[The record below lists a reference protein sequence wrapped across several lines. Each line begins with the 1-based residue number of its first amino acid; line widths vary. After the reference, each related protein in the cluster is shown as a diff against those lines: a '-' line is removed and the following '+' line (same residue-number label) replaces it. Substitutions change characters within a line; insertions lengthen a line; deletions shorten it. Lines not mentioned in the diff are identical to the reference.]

1 MEQTSLL
8 LPPREARG
16 GGGAAR
22 SEAER
27 RDGRGRRRPTVQAP
41 MPIQSRHSAMI
52 VPEPQLSASNP
63 KASVFVTANAGSGKT
78 TTLVNRVARLLL
90 DRTSPEAILCLTYTK
105 AAAAEMQRRLFD
117 ELGAWAVMDDARLQ
131 TKLAG
136 LDEGHRGLSQART
149 LFAKALETP
158 GGLKIQT
165 IHAFCEKLLRRFPL
179 EAGVSPGFKVL
190 EAAAAADVSAKARDG
205 LALAATAAPDGPIGR
220 AYAHFSVEL
229 DWNSFNG
236 MFGAFEARRT
246 EIAAYAEACGGDDGL
261 ALDVWRVCGFAAP
274 TPPEA
279 LEAEAVAG
287 VEWSAWKG
295 VAEAMAASAAVT
307 DKGIGAAMKAVSA
320 DAGFAEVW
328 AIFSTQKGEPRARI
342 ATAKVADGAADWMG
356 RTQFALNHARV
367 RIKAARIAQDS
378 VHALTLARAY
388 AELYEAAKAEQAG
401 LDFGDLIE
409 RTRELL
415 TVRAD
420 AAWVLYKLD
429 GGIDHLLLDEAQ
441 DTAPDQWDILHAFTD
456 EFFAGAGAIRFDG
469 QPAERTIFAVG
480 DEKQSIYSF
489 QGAAPEQFLAEEGAF
504 RSLVDGAGKS
514 FLRVPLE
521 RSWRSAPEVLGF
533 VDAVFA
539 DPVAAQG
546 LRPGAPVDEPVHHL
560 AVRPEGGGVDLWP
573 LEISDETEDKDP
585 WLPVDHQQTQ
595 SASKKLAR
603 NIAGQIKRMV
613 QAREGVFDKAT
624 RERRPMGYGD
634 VLILVRRRNALFHEI
649 IRALKREG
657 VPVGGADRLKLS
669 EHIAFQD
676 LLAIGRFA
684 RFPADD
690 LTLAALLRSPFCDVD
705 EGSLFAL
712 AHKRQSSLW
721 SVLQR
726 RAGEQPAFGRAVDL
740 LSWVLA
746 EARTRAPF
754 DLYSRF
760 LSRLD
765 PDGRSLRQRMLTR
778 LGREAE
784 DAIDA
789 LLAEVLAAEQADA
802 RDLEQVLDR
811 LAASEIEV
819 KREQEDRAGPD
830 GGEVRVMTAHGAK
843 GLEAPVVI
851 LPDTTTKAKAMAGPL
866 MGIEGGGFLWAPRKD
881 DDCPIT
887 EEARARREE
896 AAAHESLRLLYVA
909 MTRARDRLIV
919 CGVQTK
925 PAYLTGSWRDMI
937 ERGLERPEITANRRM
952 VAQGEVQV
960 IRYGAD
966 PVVVPASTRPLADVI
981 ALPAWARRL
990 APQEPAALRY
1000 ASPSTLAEDER
1011 GPSNSPLAVR
1021 DGLGRYR
1028 RGTVIHRLLQLL
1040 PDLPAERRP
1049 GAAAIL
1055 LEREPDL
1062 NAAQRAEMAHAAL
1075 SVLNDDRFA
1084 AVFGPGS
1091 RPEAAIAGRAAG
1103 LPEGLAVSGRVDRL
1117 VVEADRVLVVDFK
1130 TNRPAPDRIED
1141 ADRAYKVQMAVYAAV
1156 LAEVFPGR
1164 RIEAALVWTDGPKL
1178 MVVPE
1183 NIIAATLAE
1192 LRAES

>member
-1 MEQTSLL
+1 MTPLDPQI
-8 LPPREARG
+8 
-16 GGGAAR
+16 AA
-22 SEAER
+22 SDPA
-27 RDGRGRRRPTVQAP
+27 
-41 MPIQSRHSAMI
+41 
-52 VPEPQLSASNP
+52 
-63 KASVFVTANAGSGKT
+63 ASVFVTANAGSGKT

-90 DRTSPEAILCLTYTK
+90 GETPPEAILCLTYTK

-117 ELGAWAVMDDARLQ
+117 ELGDWAVMDDGPLAK
-131 TKLAG
+131 KLAA
-136 LDEGHRGLSQART
+136 LNEGHQSYSDARM

-190 EAAAAADVSAKARDG
+190 EAAAAAEVSARARDN
-205 LALAATAAPDGPIGR
+205 LALAATADADGPIGR

-236 MFGAFEARRT
+236 MFAAFEARRT
-246 EIAAYAEACGGDDGL
+246 EIAAYAEACGDDAGL
-261 ALDVWRVCGFAAP
+261 ASDIWDRCGFTAE

-279 LEAEAVAG
+279 LEAEAVAD
-287 VEWSAWKG
+287 VEWGAWKR
-295 VAEAMAASAAVT
+295 VADAMLLGTPAS
-307 DKGIGAAMKAVSA
+307 DQPIGAAMKGVTPDSS
-320 DAGFAEVW
+320 FAEVW

-342 ATAKVADGAADWMG
+342 ATSRVATGAADWMS
-356 RTQFALNHARV
+356 RTQFALNHARG
-367 RIKAARIAQDS
+367 RIKAARIARDT
-378 VHALTLARAY
+378 VFALTLARAY

-415 TVRAD
+415 TKRAD

-456 EFFAGAGAIRFDG
+456 EFFAGAGAIRFG
-469 QPAERTIFAVG
+469 ERPALRTVFAVG

-489 QGAAPEQFLAEEGAF
+489 QGAAPEQFLAEDDAFRDLVEGAGETF
-504 RSLVDGAGKS
+504 LSL
-514 FLRVPLE
+514 PLE
-521 RSWRSAPEVLGF
+521 RSWRSAPEVLSF

-539 DPVAAQG
+539 DPVAAAG
-546 LRPGAPVDEPVHHL
+546 LRPGAPVEDAVHHL
-560 AVRPEGGGVDLWP
+560 AVRGEGGGVDLWP
-573 LEISDETEDKDP
+573 LEVSDEAEDADP
-585 WLPVDHQQTQ
+585 WLPVDHQQSM

-603 NIAGQIKRMV
+603 RIAGEIKRMV
-613 QAREGVFDKAT
+613 EVREGVFIKGGN
-624 RERRPMGYGD
+624 ERRPIAYGD
-634 VLILVRRRNALFHEI
+634 VLILVRRRNTLFHEI

-676 LLAIGRFA
+676 LLAIGRLA

-690 LTLAALLRSPFCDVD
+690 LTLAALLRSPFLDVD
-705 EGSLFAL
+705 EDALFDL
-712 AHKRQSSLW
+712 AYQRQGSLW
-721 SVLQR
+721 SALQR
-726 RAGEQPAFGRAVDL
+726 RAGERPEFGRAVDL
-740 LSWVLA
+740 LSWAMA

-754 DLYSRF
+754 DLYSRL

-765 PDGRSLRQRMLTR
+765 PEGRSMRQRMLTR

-789 LLAEVLAAEQADA
+789 FLAELLTAEGVGA

-819 KREQEDRAGPD
+819 KREQEDRSGPD

-851 LPDTTTKAKAMAGPL
+851 LPDTTTKAKAMGGPL
-866 MGIEGGGFLWAPRKD
+866 LSVDGGGFLWAPRKD
-881 DDCPIT
+881 DDCPAS
-887 EEARARREE
+887 EAARARREL
-896 AAAHESLRLLYVA
+896 AAEHESLRLLYVA

-919 CGVQTK
+919 CGVETRK
-925 PAYLTGSWRDMI
+925 ASFDGSWRDMV
-937 ERGLERPEITANRRM
+937 ERGLERPEIAAGKRM
-952 VAQGEVQV
+952 VSQDDVQIV
-960 IRYGAD
+960 RYGAD
-966 PVVVPASTRPLADVI
+966 PVPASASARASAETIV
-981 ALPAWARRL
+981 LPAWARRL

-1011 GPSNSPLAVR
+1011 GPSNSPLAIR

-1040 PDLPAERRP
+1040 PDLPVERRAE
-1049 GAAAIL
+1049 AAVVL

-1062 NAAQRAEMAHAAL
+1062 NAAQRAEMAQAAL

-1178 MVVPE
+1178 MAVPE

>member
-1 MEQTSLL
+1 MTAPDPQIDAS
-8 LPPREARG
+8 
-16 GGGAAR
+16 
-22 SEAER
+22 
-27 RDGRGRRRPTVQAP
+27 DPT
-41 MPIQSRHSAMI
+41 
-52 VPEPQLSASNP
+52 
-63 KASVFVTANAGSGKT
+63 ASVFVTANAGSGKT

-90 DRTSPEAILCLTYTK
+90 GKTPPEAILCLTYTK
-105 AAAAEMQRRLFD
+105 AAAAEMQARLFAK
-117 ELGAWAVMDDARLQ
+117 LGAWAVMDDPL
-131 TKLAG
+131 LAAA
-136 LDEGHRGLSQART
+136 LEALNEGHRDYSDARM

-190 EAAAAADVSAKARDG
+190 EAAAAAEVSAKARDN
-205 LALAATAAPDGPIGR
+205 LALAATAEPDGPIGR

-236 MFGAFEARRT
+236 MFAAFEARRG
-246 EIAAYAEACGGDDGL
+246 EIETYADACDDDEGL
-261 ALDVWRVCGFAAP
+261 TRDVWRNCGFTAE
-274 TPPEA
+274 TPPEV
-279 LEAEAVAG
+279 LEAEAVAS
-287 VEWSAWKG
+287 VEWGAWSR
-295 VAEAMAASAAVT
+295 AADAMLLGSPAS
-307 DKGIGAAMKAVSA
+307 DQPIGAAMKRVTPDASFA
-320 DAGFAEVW
+320 DVW
-328 AIFSTQKGEPRARI
+328 AIFSTLKGEPRARI
-342 ATAKVADGAADWMG
+342 ATAKVAKGAADWMS
-356 RTQFALNHARV
+356 RTQFDLSHARG
-367 RIKAARIAQDS
+367 RIKAARIARDT
-378 VHALTLARAY
+378 VFALTLARAY
-388 AELYEAAKAEQAG
+388 AALYEAAKAEQAG

-409 RTRELL
+409 RTRALL

-441 DTAPDQWDILHAFTD
+441 DTAPDQWDIMHAFTD
-456 EFFAGAGAIRFDG
+456 EFFAGAGAIRFG
-469 QPAERTIFAVG
+469 MRPALRTVFAVG

-489 QGAAPEQFLAEEGAF
+489 QGAAPEQFLAEEGYF
-504 RSLVDGAGKS
+504 RARVEGAGET

-521 RSWRSAPEVLGF
+521 QSWRSAPEVLSF
-533 VDAVFA
+533 VDGVFA
-539 DPVAAQG
+539 DPVAAAG
-546 LRPGAPVDEPVHHL
+546 LRPGAPSDDPVHHL
-560 AVRPEGGGVDLWP
+560 AVREPGGGVDLWP
-573 LEISDETEDKDP
+573 LEVSDEAVDSDP
-585 WLPVDHQQTQ
+585 WLPVDHQQSQ

-603 NIAGQIKRMV
+603 NIAREIKRMV
-613 QAREGVFDKAT
+613 VAREGVFIKDG
-624 RERRPMGYGD
+624 RGLRPMAYGD
-634 VLILVRRRNALFHEI
+634 VLILVRRRNTLFHEI

-676 LLAIGRFA
+676 LLAIGRLA
-684 RFPADD
+684 RFPGDD
-690 LTLAALLRSPFCDVD
+690 LTLAALLRSPFCDVGED
-705 EGSLFAL
+705 GLFDL
-712 AHKRQSSLW
+712 AYNRPGRLW
-721 SVLQR
+721 PELQR
-726 RAGEQPAFGRAVDL
+726 RAGERPEYGRAIDL
-740 LSWVLA
+740 LSWA
-746 EARTRAPF
+746 MTEARTRAPF
-754 DLYSRF
+754 DLYSRL

-765 PDGRSLRQRMLTR
+765 PEGRSMRQRMLTR

-789 LLAEVLAAEQADA
+789 FLAEVLTAEQAGA

-819 KREQEDRAGPD
+819 KREQEDRSGPD

-851 LPDTTTKAKAMAGPL
+851 LPDTTTKAKAMGGPL
-866 MGIEGGGFLWAPRKD
+866 LSVERVEGGGGFLWAPRKD
-881 DDCPIT
+881 DDCPAS
-887 EEARARREE
+887 ELARARRE
-896 AAAHESLRLLYVA
+896 AAAEHESLRLLYVA

-919 CGVQTK
+919 CGVESRK
-925 PAYLTGSWRDMI
+925 AAFDGSWRDMV
-937 ERGLERPEITANRRM
+937 ERGLERPQIAASKRI
-952 VAQGEVQV
+952 VGQGDVQIV
-960 IRYGAD
+960 RYGAD
-966 PVVVPASTRPLADVI
+966 PVQAPALARASAEAIV
-981 ALPAWARRL
+981 LPIWARRL

-1011 GPSNSPLAVR
+1011 GPSNSPLAIR

-1040 PDLPAERRP
+1040 PDLPAERRAD
-1049 GAAAIL
+1049 AAAIL

-1062 NAAQRAEMAHAAL
+1062 NPAQRVEMAQAAL

-1117 VVEADRVLVVDFK
+1117 VVEPDRVLVVDFK

-1178 MVVPE
+1178 MAVPE

>member
-1 MEQTSLL
+1 MT
-8 LPPREARG
+8 G
-16 GGGAAR
+16 
-22 SEAER
+22 
-27 RDGRGRRRPTVQAP
+27 D
-41 MPIQSRHSAMI
+41 
-52 VPEPQLSASNP
+52 PQISASDP
-63 KASVFVTANAGSGKT
+63 GASVFVTANAGSGKT

-90 DRTSPEAILCLTYTK
+90 GETPPEAILCLTYTK
-105 AAAAEMQRRLFD
+105 AAAAEMQARLFAK
-117 ELGAWAVMDDARLQ
+117 LGAWAVMDDAP
-131 TKLAG
+131 LAEA
-136 LDEGHRGLSQART
+136 LEELSESHQSYSDARM

-190 EAAAAADVSAKARDG
+190 EAAAAAEVSAQARDA

-236 MFGAFEARRT
+236 VFGTFEARRT
-246 EIAAYAEACGGDDGL
+246 EIAAYAEACGDDEGL
-261 ALDVWRVCGFAAP
+261 AADIWRVCGFSAQ
-274 TPPEA
+274 TPPET

-287 VEWSAWKG
+287 VEWGAWKG
-295 VAEAMAASAAVT
+295 VAEAMMLGTPASDQPV
-307 DKGIGAAMKAVSA
+307 GAAMKAITP
-320 DAGFAEVW
+320 DASFAEVW
-328 AIFSTQKGEPRARI
+328 AIFSTLKGEPRARI
-342 ATAKVADGAADWMG
+342 ATSKVSKGAVDWMS
-356 RTQFALNHARV
+356 RTQFALNHARA
-367 RIKAARIAQDS
+367 RIKAARIARES
-378 VHALTLARAY
+378 VFALTLARAY
-388 AELYEAAKAEQAG
+388 AELYEAAKGRQSG

-456 EFFAGAGAIRFDG
+456 EFFAGAGAIRFG
-469 QPAERTIFAVG
+469 ERSALRTVFAVG

-489 QGAAPEQFLAEEGAF
+489 QGAAPEQFLAEEGHF
-504 RSLVDGAGKS
+504 RSLVEGADET

-521 RSWRSAPEVLGF
+521 RSWRSAPEVLSF
-533 VDAVFA
+533 ADAVFA
-539 DPVAAQG
+539 DPVAAAG
-546 LRPGAPVDEPVHHL
+546 LRPGAPTEEPVHHL
-560 AVRPEGGGVDLWP
+560 AVRGEGGGVDLWP
-573 LEISDETEDKDP
+573 LEVSDEAQDSDP
-585 WLPVDHQQTQ
+585 WLPVDHQQTL
-595 SASKKLAR
+595 SAAKKLAR
-603 NIAGQIKRMV
+603 QIALEIKRMV
-613 QAREGVFDKAT
+613 AMREGVFAKGGGG
-624 RERRPMGYGD
+624 RRPMAYGD

-705 EGSLFAL
+705 ETALFDLAYQRQGSLWAT
-712 AHKRQSSLW
+712 
-721 SVLQR
+721 LQR
-726 RAGEQPAFGRAVDL
+726 RAGERPAFGRAVDL
-740 LSWVLA
+740 LTWVLG
-746 EARTRAPF
+746 EARARAPF
-754 DLYSRF
+754 DLYSRL

-765 PDGRSLRQRMLTR
+765 PEGRSLRERMMTR
-778 LGREAE
+778 MGREAE

-789 LLAEVLAAEQADA
+789 FLAELLTAEQVGA

-819 KREQEDRAGPD
+819 KREQEDRSGPE
-830 GGEVRVMTAHGAK
+830 GGEVRVMTAHGSK

-866 MGIEGGGFLWAPRKD
+866 LRVEGGGFLWAPRKD
-881 DDCPIT
+881 DDCPVT

-896 AAAHESLRLLYVA
+896 AAGHESLRLLYVA

-919 CGVQTK
+919 CGVETRK
-925 PAYLTGSWRDMI
+925 AAFDGSWRDVI
-937 ERGLERPEITANRRM
+937 ERGMERPEIVANKRM
-952 VAQGEVQV
+952 AVQGDLQIV
-960 IRYGAD
+960 RYGAD
-966 PVVVPASTRPLADVI
+966 PVVVPASARLASEAVS
-981 ALPAWARRL
+981 LPAWARRL

-1049 GAAAIL
+1049 EAAAVL

-1062 NAAQRAEMAHAAL
+1062 TPAQRAEMAQAAL
-1075 SVLNDDRFA
+1075 SVLNDTRFA

-1091 RPEAAIAGRAAG
+1091 RPEAAIAGRAAT
-1103 LPEGLAVSGRVDRL
+1103 LPKDLAVSGRVDRL
-1117 VVEADRVLVVDFK
+1117 VVEPDRVLVVDFK
-1130 TNRPAPDRIED
+1130 TNRPAPERIED
-1141 ADRAYKVQMAVYAAV
+1141 ADWAYRVQMAVYAAV

-1192 LRAES
+1192 LRAKS

>member
-1 MEQTSLL
+1 MT
-8 LPPREARG
+8 
-16 GGGAAR
+16 AA
-22 SEAER
+22 
-27 RDGRGRRRPTVQAP
+27 D
-41 MPIQSRHSAMI
+41 
-52 VPEPQLSASNP
+52 PQIAASDP
-63 KASVFVTANAGSGKT
+63 AASVFVTANAGSGKT

-90 DRTSPEAILCLTYTK
+90 GETPPEAILCLTYTK

-117 ELGAWAVMDDARLQ
+117 ELGAWAVMDDAPLAK
-131 TKLAG
+131 KLAA
-136 LDEGHRGLSQART
+136 LDEGHQSYSDARM

-190 EAAAAADVSAKARDG
+190 EAAAAAEVSAKARDN

-236 MFGAFEARRT
+236 MFGAFEARRG
-246 EIAAYAEACGGDDGL
+246 EIEAYADACGDDDGL
-261 ALDVWRVCGFAAP
+261 TRDVWRVCDFTAE

-279 LEAEAVAG
+279 LEAQAVAA
-287 VEWSAWKG
+287 VEWGAWKR
-295 VAEAMAASAAVT
+295 VTEAMLASPAVT
-307 DKGIGAAMKAVSA
+307 DKGVGAAMKSISP
-320 DAGFAEVW
+320 DSSFAEVW
-328 AIFSTQKGEPRARI
+328 SVFSTLKGEPRARI
-342 ATAKVADGAADWMG
+342 ATAKVAQGAADWMS
-356 RTQFALNHARV
+356 RTQFDLNHARG
-367 RIKAARIAQDS
+367 RIKAARIARDT
-378 VHALTLARAY
+378 VFALTLARAY

-415 TVRAD
+415 TKRAD

-441 DTAPDQWDILHAFTD
+441 DTAPDQWDIMHAFTD
-456 EFFAGAGAIRFDG
+456 EFFAGAGAIRFG
-469 QPAERTIFAVG
+469 ERPALRTVFAVG

-489 QGAAPEQFLAEEGAF
+489 QGAAPEQFLAEEGHF
-504 RSLVDGAGKS
+504 RALVEGAGET

-521 RSWRSAPEVLGF
+521 RSWRSAPEVLTF

-539 DPVAAQG
+539 DPVAAAG
-546 LRPGAPVDEPVHHL
+546 LRPGAPADEPVHHL
-560 AVRPEGGGVDLWP
+560 AVRDPGGGVDLWP
-573 LEISDETEDKDP
+573 LEVSDEAEDMDP

-603 NIAGQIKRMV
+603 NIAREIKRMV
-613 QAREGVFDKAT
+613 ETREGVFPKSGG
-624 RERRPMGYGD
+624 ERRPMAYGD
-634 VLILVRRRNALFHEI
+634 VLILVRRRNTLFHEI

-676 LLAIGRFA
+676 LLAIGRLA

-705 EGSLFAL
+705 EDGLFDL
-712 AHKRQSSLW
+712 AYGRQGRLW
-721 SVLQR
+721 PELQR
-726 RAGEQPAFGRAVDL
+726 RAGERPAFGRAVDL
-740 LSWVLA
+740 LSWAMA
-746 EARTRAPF
+746 EARARAPF
-754 DLYSRF
+754 DLYSRL

-765 PDGRSLRQRMLTR
+765 PEGRSMRQRMLTR

-789 LLAEVLAAEQADA
+789 FLAEVLAAEQAGA

-819 KREQEDRAGPD
+819 KREQEDRSGPD
-830 GGEVRVMTAHGAK
+830 GGEVKVMTAHGAK

-851 LPDTTTKAKAMAGPL
+851 LPDTTTKAKAMGGPL
-866 MGIEGGGFLWAPRKD
+866 LSVERAAGVGGFLWAPRKD
-881 DDCPIT
+881 DDCPAS
-887 EEARARREE
+887 EAARARRE
-896 AAAHESLRLLYVA
+896 AAAEHESLRLLYVA

-919 CGVQTK
+919 CGVESRK
-925 PAYLTGSWRDMI
+925 AAFEGSWRDMV
-937 ERGLERPEITANRRM
+937 ERGLERPDIAASKRM
-952 VAQGEVQV
+952 VGQGDVQIV
-960 IRYGAD
+960 RYGAD
-966 PVVVPASTRPLADVI
+966 PVQAPASARASAETTV
-981 ALPAWARRL
+981 LPAWARRL
-990 APQEPAALRY
+990 APQEAAALRY

-1011 GPSNSPLAVR
+1011 GPSNSPLAIR

-1040 PDLPAERRP
+1040 PDLPAERRAD
-1049 GAAAIL
+1049 AAAVL

-1062 NAAQRAEMAHAAL
+1062 NPAQRAEMAQAAL

-1117 VVEADRVLVVDFK
+1117 VVEKDRVLVVDFK
-1130 TNRPAPDRIED
+1130 TNRPAPERIED
-1141 ADRAYKVQMAVYAAV
+1141 ADWSYKVQMAVYAAV

-1178 MVVPE
+1178 MAVPE
-1183 NIIAATLAE
+1183 NIIAAALAE

>member
-1 MEQTSLL
+1 MTAL
-8 LPPREARG
+8 
-16 GGGAAR
+16 
-22 SEAER
+22 
-27 RDGRGRRRPTVQAP
+27 D
-41 MPIQSRHSAMI
+41 
-52 VPEPQLSASNP
+52 PQLSASNP

-117 ELGAWAVMDDARLQ
+117 ELGAWAVMDDAELRE
-131 TKLAG
+131 KLAG
-136 LDEGHRGLSQART
+136 LDEGHRGLSQARM

-190 EAAAAADVSAKARDG
+190 ESAAAADVSAKARDA
-205 LALAATAAPDGPIGR
+205 LALMATADPDGPVGR

-236 MFGAFEARRT
+236 MFAAFEARRS

-261 ALDVWRVCGFAAP
+261 VADVWRVCGFGAP
-274 TPPEA
+274 TPPQT

-287 VEWSAWKG
+287 VEWGAWRSVADAMSASG
-295 VAEAMAASAAVT
+295 AVT

-320 DAGFAEVW
+320 DPSFAEVW
-328 AIFSTQKGEPRARI
+328 SIFSTQKGEPRARI
-342 ATAKVADGAADWMG
+342 ATAKVAQGPADWMS
-356 RTQFALNHARV
+356 RTQFALNHARM
-367 RIKAARIAQDS
+367 RIKASRIAHDS

-388 AELYEAAKAEQAG
+388 AELYEAAKAVQAG

-456 EFFAGAGAIRFDG
+456 EFFAGAGAIRFGDRAD
-469 QPAERTIFAVG
+469 QRTIFAVG

-489 QGAAPEQFLAEEGAF
+489 QGAAPERFLAEDGAF
-504 RSLVDGAGKS
+504 RALVEGAGGE

-533 VDAVFA
+533 VDGVFA

-546 LRPGAPVDEPVHHL
+546 LRPGAPADEPVHHL
-560 AVRPEGGGVDLWP
+560 AVRGPGGGVDLWP
-573 LEISDETEDKDP
+573 LEVSDEAEDSDP

-595 SASKKLAR
+595 SAAKKLAR
-603 NIAGQIKRMV
+603 RIAREIKRMV
-613 QAREGVFDKAT
+613 VSREGVFAK
-624 RERRPMGYGD
+624 RGGGLRPMDYGD

-669 EHIAFQD
+669 EHVAFQD

-690 LTLAALLRSPFCDVD
+690 LTLAALLRSPFLDVD
-705 EGSLFAL
+705 EDALFDL
-712 AHKRQSSLW
+712 AYKRQGSLW

-754 DLYSRF
+754 DLYSRL

-765 PDGRSLRQRMLTR
+765 LEGRSMRERTLTR

-789 LLAEVLAAEQADA
+789 FLAEVLAAEQADA

-830 GGEVRVMTAHGAK
+830 GGEVRVMTAHGSK

-866 MGIEGGGFLWAPRKD
+866 MRVEGGGFLWAPRKD
-881 DDCPIT
+881 DDCPVT

-919 CGVQTK
+919 CGVETK
-925 PAYLTGSWRDMI
+925 PAYFTGSWRDMI
-937 ERGLERPEITANRRM
+937 ERGLERPQITANRRM
-952 VAQGEVQV
+952 VAQGDAQV
-960 IRYGAD
+960 IRFGAD
-966 PVVVPASTRPLADVI
+966 PQIADPLARS
-981 ALPAWARRL
+981 AAETTHLPAWARRL
-990 APQEPAALRY
+990 APTEPAALRY

-1040 PDLPAERRP
+1040 PDLPAERRAD
-1049 GAAAIL
+1049 AASVL
-1055 LEREPDL
+1055 LAREPDL
-1062 NAAQRAEMAHAAL
+1062 NPAQRTEMAQAAL
-1075 SVLNDDRFA
+1075 SVLNDPQFA

-1117 VVEADRVLVVDFK
+1117 VVEPGRVLVVDFK

-1178 MVVPE
+1178 MAVPE
-1183 NIIAATLAE
+1183 NIIAETLAA